1 MKRNGTTTAFYFE
14 TLVMIAVFLAI
25 ILVLTQVFALARIQS
40 ASAKQLTDAVVLAG
54 NAAEAISY
62 CDDAESLLQLLNE
75 QDNAAALPNGPGVIA
90 RYNETLQPD
99 AEGAF
104 CVKVTWQPETA
115 ETGSLIRSEIRV
127 LFGEAEREVYRLET
141 AAWKETGS

>member
-54 NAAEAISY
+54 NA
-62 CDDAESLLQLLNE
+62 DRKKLTHPRKQ
-75 QDNAAALPNGPGVIA
+75 
-90 RYNETLQPD
+90 
-99 AEGAF
+99 
-104 CVKVTWQPETA
+104 W
-115 ETGSLIRSEIRV
+115 
-127 LFGEAEREVYRLET
+127 
-141 AAWKETGS
+141 

>member
-75 QDNAAALPNGPGVIA
+75 QDNAAALPDGPGVIA

-115 ETGSLIRSEIRV
+115 ETGSLIIP
-127 LFGEAEREVYRLET
+127 A
-141 AAWKETGS
+141 